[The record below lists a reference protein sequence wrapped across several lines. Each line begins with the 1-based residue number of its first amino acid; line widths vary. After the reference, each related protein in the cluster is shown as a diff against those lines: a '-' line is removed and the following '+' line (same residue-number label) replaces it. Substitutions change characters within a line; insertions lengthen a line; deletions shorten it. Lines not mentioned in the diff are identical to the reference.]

1 MDQDVYRIDNMTLK
15 CVSVL
20 FQSAVNSILVCR
32 DISAYSQPYYTLLA
46 VSDREKSKLL
56 LAVFADSERPGE
68 GPAYLRSFMQGDQI
82 CFLFRYREKRR
93 LDAFVGGQVVSSR
106 VREQICVNL
115 VLACIES
122 PLPWPLL
129 YLQLD
134 QRLINIEKDNSVF
147 LTTDFDLGAL
157 DASLTESD
165 CVVRCADVLLDIL
178 RINTGRDLKSFALIK
193 GKAFRKAYAQF
204 AEVYRDIRLTE
215 IPQDKGRVSA
225 RVKEAFAKH
234 RDVWFRILLILC
246 VACAA
251 VAIMM
256 LLSFVIF
263 GDFSLSKLFAGSL
276 ETIGT
281 EHLGGA

>member
-1 MDQDVYRIDNMTLK
+1 MMLK

-20 FQSAVNSILVCR
+20 FQGSVNSILVCR

-46 VSDREKSKLL
+46 VSDRENSKLL
-56 LAVFADSERPGE
+56 LSVFANSERIGE
-68 GPAYLRSFMQGDQI
+68 DPAYLRSFVQGDQI

-93 LDAFVGGQVVSSR
+93 LDDFVSGQIVSSL

-115 VLACIES
+115 LLACIES

-147 LTTDFDLGAL
+147 LTMDFDLSEL
-157 DASLTESD
+157 DATLTESD
-165 CVVRCADVLLDIL
+165 CVVRCADILLDIL
-178 RINTGRDLKSFALIK
+178 SMNTGKNLRSFALIS
-193 GKAFRKAYAQF
+193 GKTSRMAYEHF

-215 IPQDKGRVSA
+215 IPQSKKHIFVRI
-225 RVKEAFAKH
+225 KESFIKH
-234 RDVWFRILLILC
+234 KDVWFRLLLIFSII
-246 VACAA
+246 CAA
-251 VAIMM
+251 VAVLM

-263 GDFSLSKLFAGSL
+263 GDFSLTKLFAGSL
-276 ETIGT
+276 KTIGT
-281 EHLGGA
+281 EHLNKA